1 MSTRNIVR
9 RKNMTLHCHL
19 IIVRYVTMYLRKQ
32 RDHLFFQ
39 CLLALNCLNLLNI
52 QPILSNSVFD
62 IMESLKSQ
70 INSSIFMSLI
80 VSICWIIW
88 MARNDLD
95 FQGIQPSV
103 VRCRNNEKNSLCLC
117 IEYEPITNLL

>member
-1 MSTRNIVR
+1 
-9 RKNMTLHCHL
+9 
-19 IIVRYVTMYLRKQ
+19 MYLRKQ

-80 VSICWIIW
+80 VSICWTIW

-103 VRCRNNEKNSLCLC
+103 VRCRNNEKNSLLMHRVR
-117 IEYEPITNLL
+117 TNHKPALEEWISFFG